1 MQIKK
6 VTFCNVQS
14 ILKGFDSG
22 LLGKKKN
29 LNSNKPFGT
38 TITGLFGDTLERMGK
53 FDKWKRKLKK
63 KKRRFMLKTM
73 TLDK

>member
-22 LLGKKKN
+22 LLDKKK
-29 LNSNKPFGT
+29 
-38 TITGLFGDTLERMGK
+38 IEQ
-53 FDKWKRKLKK
+53 
-63 KKRRFMLKTM
+63 
-73 TLDK
+73 